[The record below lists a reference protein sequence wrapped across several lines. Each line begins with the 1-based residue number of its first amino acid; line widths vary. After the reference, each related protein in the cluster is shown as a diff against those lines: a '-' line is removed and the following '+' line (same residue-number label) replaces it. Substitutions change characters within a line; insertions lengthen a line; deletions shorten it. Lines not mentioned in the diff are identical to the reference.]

1 MNTITLIARLTR
13 DPELRTTSSDQT
25 VCAMRV
31 AVGRPSQDGADYV
44 DVTSFG
50 KLAETCGEYLTK
62 GRRVAISGRLHY
74 SEWTTDAGPRSKHEV
89 VATSIEFLD
98 ARRDGE
104 PAETDGTEP
113 F

>member
-1 MNTITLIARLTR
+1 MNSITLIARLTK
-13 DPELRTTSSDQT
+13 DPEVRSTSSDQT

-31 AVGRPSQDGADYV
+31 AVSRSGQDGVDYI
-44 DVTSFG
+44 DVTTFG
-50 KLAETCGEYLTK
+50 KLAEVCGEYLTK
-62 GRRVAISGRLHY
+62 GRRVGISGRLHY

-89 VATSIEFLD
+89 VASSIEFLD
-98 ARRDGE
+98 APRDGE